1 MKKYLALLGALLI
14 AAPVV
19 WAQVGPWDGVG
30 GFEET
35 PDDADSA
42 GEGAERIRELKTEAR
57 YRGEVEHNWG
67 TTNTPDNGLHREGS
81 GRCFYAATAPTVLAA
96 NDYDPVGGG
105 SLSGADDL
113 NAAGTG
119 AGDIERGEGRCWID
133 NNGPLDTDA
142 GALALEVWDVAG
154 DTFEPAFARSLSG
167 SHNLLYNGGFDH
179 SCAEVA
185 APQGWT
191 LTNAT
196 ATTGATDTSEGTGC
210 EVRVTDGGAGNG
222 YLQQAVVDLKQG
234 APYRVTARVKDDGG
248 DVCMLDVNG
257 EANADF
263 VAVSTTTDLYETL
276 TGTFIA
282 DAAALDDVNIRLIT
296 VGVGLLCDWDFVALY
311 EETGVPPSERIIL
324 FDSEA
329 TNDTIAAA
337 WEDVGNAPN
346 DIDDLAVTIPSHGY
360 KVEVLAILNGENQT
374 GLVVYVEARV
384 TEDCGGGA
392 VTVAQ
397 GSQGVN
403 ASGVNDA
410 GFNIALNYVNE
421 APVPG
426 TTCTYAFQMQM
437 DNADASTANLIG
449 ISSFM
454 VKAVP
459 EG

>member
-133 NNGPLDTDA
+133 NNGPLDTEA
-142 GALALEVWDVAG
+142 GALALEVWDVANNL
-154 DTFEPAFARSLSG
+154 FEPPFTRALSG

-179 SCAEVA
+179 GCAGA
-185 APQGWT
+185 ADPQGWT
-191 LTNAT
+191 SPNSTPAYG
-196 ATTGATDTSEGTGC
+196 TTDVSEGPGC
-210 EVRVTDGGAGNG
+210 EIQVTDDGAGGG
-222 YLQQAVVDLKQG
+222 YIQQAVVDLKSG
-234 APYRVTARVKDDGG
+234 AAYRVTGRAKDGG
-248 DVCMLDVNG
+248 VSACRLDVDG

-263 VAVSTTTDLYETL
+263 VADDTGLTGAYETL

-282 DAAALDDVNIRLIT
+282 DAAALDDVNIRGIT
-296 VGVGLLCDWDFVALY
+296 VGVGAQCDWDFIALY
-311 EETGVPPSERIIL
+311 EETGVPPSERIIV
-324 FDSEA
+324 FDSDN
-329 TNDTIAAA
+329 TVTLILGA
-337 WEDVGNAPN
+337 WMAVGNLE
-346 DIDDLAVTIPSHGY
+346 DLSVTIPSHGY
-360 KVEVLAILNGENQT
+360 KIEVLGVLNGGSGANTAGWVDTQI
-374 GLVVYVEARV
+374 

-392 VTVAQ
+392 VAVAGG
-397 GSQGVN
+397 GSSVVGITN
-403 ASGVNDA
+403 ARFSST
-410 GFNIALNYVNE
+410 LSYVNE
-421 APVPG
+421 VPVPG
-426 TTCTYAFQMQM
+426 TTCTYAFEMENNSPATIQA
-437 DNADASTANLIG
+437 NRAGTLISTLLVRAI
-449 ISSFM
+449 
-454 VKAVP
+454 P